1 MYSLLIQN
9 PENGLEMIMDRYMAF
24 VYTIVHGK
32 LSGVCGKQDIE
43 EAVSDIFY
51 EMYRTRNIID
61 LGKGSLKSYL
71 AVVSK
76 RTAIDIYRKRRS
88 KDGIISIDEFE
99 HDWIASE
106 TDIEKDVIDSET
118 SDLLIKEI
126 MALGEPDSQIM
137 IRKYYFGQTSK
148 VIAKVLRIKENT
160 INKKVSRALVKL
172 QQALGGVL

>member
-1 MYSLLIQN
+1 
-9 PENGLEMIMDRYMAF
+9 MAL
-24 VYTIVHGK
+24 VYTIVYGK
-32 LSGVCGKQDIE
+32 LSNVCNKQDIE
-43 EAVSDIFY
+43 ETVSDIFY
-51 EMYRTRNIID
+51 QIYRARNLID
-61 LGKGSLKSYL
+61 LEKGSLKSYI

-76 RTAIDIYRKRRS
+76 RAAIDIYRKQRG
-88 KDGIISIDEFE
+88 KNDIVSINEFE
-99 HDWIASE
+99 YDWIASC

-126 MALGEPDSQIM
+126 KALGEPDSQIM

-148 VIAKVLRIKENT
+148 AIAKVLGIKENT